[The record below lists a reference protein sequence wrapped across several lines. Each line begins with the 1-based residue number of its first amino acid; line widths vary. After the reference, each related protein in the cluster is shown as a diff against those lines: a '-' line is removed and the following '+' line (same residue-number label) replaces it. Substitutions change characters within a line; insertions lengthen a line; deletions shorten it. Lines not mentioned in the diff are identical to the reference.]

1 MSFGD
6 HLEELRACVL
16 RALIGIV
23 VGTAVCIY
31 FGSDILE
38 FLTTPYAAAMLRRGY
53 TPELINLDPTETFR
67 QYFRTAIIFGIGL
80 SAPFALYQL
89 WKFVAAGLY
98 PHERRWVRV
107 FAPASLGLFVLGV
120 LFLVKVVLP
129 GVLVFLIL
137 TNEWVPNP
145 SLDLGPHYTTS
156 QPAASPIRLP
166 IVRAPP
172 QQPADGDAW
181 ISESDGAINWVIGGR
196 TLRVHGQEAQ
206 NERLVRPQYS
216 FQMYLSFVNGM
227 CLAFGL
233 GFQIPIVVV
242 VLVLLRIISTQRIAR
257 YRRHVIVAIVVAA
270 AVLTPS
276 GDLMGQMLLAIP
288 MYMLFEI
295 GLIIGRYVERS
306 RPPRAAT

>member
-6 HLEELRACVL
+6 HLEELRTCVL

-31 FGSDILE
+31 FGSEILE
-38 FLTTPYAAAMLRRGY
+38 FLTRPYAAAMLRRGY

-80 SAPFALYQL
+80 SAPYALYQL

-98 PHERRWVRV
+98 PRERRWVRY
-107 FAPASLGLFVLGV
+107 FAPASFGLFALGV
-120 LFLVKVVLP
+120 LFLVKIVLP

-145 SLDLGPHYTTS
+145 TLDLGPHYTTS
-156 QPAASPIRLP
+156 RPDAEPIRLP
-166 IVRAPP
+166 IVREPP
-172 QQPADGDAW
+172 SHPADGDAW
-181 ISESDGAINWVIGGR
+181 ISESDGAINWVIGGK
-196 TLRVHGQEAQ
+196 TLRVRGAELD

-242 VLVLLRIISTQRIAR
+242 VLVLLRIVTTQRIAR
-257 YRRHVIVAIVVAA
+257 FRRMVVVAIVVAA

-276 GDLMGQMLLAIP
+276 GDMMGQMLLAVP
-288 MYMLFEI
+288 MYMLFEL
-295 GLIIGRYVERS
+295 GLLVGRYVERG
-306 RPPRAAT
+306 RAKPAPP